1 MGFKPIIDVTN
12 LTACCVIKTLSESKE
27 EEQPYFSVLL
37 ASLKTK
43 NVLVRFSVKVLVTQ
57 EKQCVSHL
65 CDHFH
70 NNFDLQ
76 KLCNWRTWPMAITKR
91 F

>member
-12 LTACCVIKTLSESKE
+12 LTACCVIRTLSESKE

-43 NVLVRFSVKVLVTQ
+43 NVLVTFSVQGSCHARETICVT
-57 EKQCVSHL
+57 L
-65 CDHFH
+65 
-70 NNFDLQ
+70 
-76 KLCNWRTWPMAITKR
+76 T
-91 F
+91 

>member
-12 LTACCVIKTLSESKE
+12 LTACCVIRTLSESKE
-27 EEQPYFSVLL
+27 EEQPYFSLLL

-43 NVLVRFSVKVLVTQ
+43 NVLVTFSVKVLVMQ
-57 EKQCVSHL
+57 ENQYVSHL

-70 NNFDLQ
+70 NFDLE
-76 KLCNWRTWPMAITKR
+76 KLCNWTTWPMAITKR